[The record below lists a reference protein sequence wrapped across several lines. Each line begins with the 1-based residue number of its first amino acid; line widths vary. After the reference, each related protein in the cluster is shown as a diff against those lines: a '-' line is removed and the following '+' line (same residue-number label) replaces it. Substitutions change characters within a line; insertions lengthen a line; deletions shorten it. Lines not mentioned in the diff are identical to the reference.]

1 MKTRKRVTLAIF
13 SHGDVAQRIQST
25 SLRTR
30 GLEVRI
36 LPSSPNF
43 KYGDEC
49 KASSGQYFKLDLA
62 GSSPAFPANTFRG
75 RLIGRTAGSEPVNRG
90 SNPFPEAILSGRST
104 EAIWAC
110 FGNKCSQVRIL
121 LPGPDWVQC
130 SRFQVQG
137 SRFKVVRKGTLNFE
151 PGTLNLLSRT
161 RGQIGKGAGLR
172 NRILKVRI
180 LPRVPIC

>member
-1 MKTRKRVTLAIF
+1 MTPLGVPLKTRKRVTLAIF

-121 LPGPDWVQC
+121 LPGPFLRRDSSTGKQHLSC
-130 SRFQVQG
+130 KQ
-137 SRFKVVRKGTLNFE
+137 KVLSS
-151 PGTLNLLSRT
+151 NLSL
-161 RGQIGKGAGLR
+161 GKFTHAWP
-172 NRILKVRI
+172 NRQRH
-180 LPRVPIC
+180 RS